1 MERFSKLTIGLGI
14 FIIISA
20 SFMLQVRRFF
30 IEMLGNEALKIS
42 LISLFFIIFILYFLY
57 IIKNR
62 LPLYAIGMSF
72 LVFATAYIVMAAQPF
87 FAEKLHILE
96 YGLLGY
102 LALRDLSKEDKYKLK
117 NVLGA
122 LFFTASIGIMD
133 EYLQW
138 LLPYRVFEI
147 RDIST
152 NVVSGALGIIQYL
165 VYRSGT
171 G

>member
-1 MERFSKLTIGLGI
+1 MFGNEVLKIALFS
-14 FIIISA
+14 
-20 SFMLQVRRFF
+20 VFF
-30 IEMLGNEALKIS
+30 I
-42 LISLFFIIFILYFLY
+42 FFIAYFIF

-62 LPLYAIGMSF
+62 LPLYAIGMSL
-72 LVFATAYIVMAAQPF
+72 LVFGTAYIVTTAQPF

-102 LALRDLSKEDKYKLK
+102 LALGDLSKKDKYKLK
-117 NVLGA
+117 NILAA
-122 LFFTASIGIMD
+122 LFFITFVGVAD

-152 NVVSGALGIIQYL
+152 NVVSGALGMIQYL
-165 VYRSGT
+165 VYRLGT